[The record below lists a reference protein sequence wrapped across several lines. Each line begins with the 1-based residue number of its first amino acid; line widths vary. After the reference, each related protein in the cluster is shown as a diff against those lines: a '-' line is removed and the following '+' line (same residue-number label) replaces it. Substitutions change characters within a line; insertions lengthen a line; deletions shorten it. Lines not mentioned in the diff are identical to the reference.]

1 MPTSFG
7 HMHHHNPLEIQMP
20 CTKSLVRR
28 NILEV
33 LHKVQNKS
41 CAFDDKVANDYVDHY
56 IDIVQRTPQEISTAV
71 TLKVQVYK
79 SSHIALHP
87 IEYP

>member
-1 MPTSFG
+1 MPTSFE

-20 CTKSLVRR
+20 CTKNLGRR

-41 CAFDDKVANDYVDHY
+41 CAFDDKVAINYVDHY
-56 IDIVQRTPQEISTAV
+56 IDIVQRTRQENINSNNFESAS
-71 TLKVQVYK
+71 LQEF
-79 SSHIALHP
+79 SHIFIL
-87 IEYP
+87 